1 MKKHLP
7 LRKKLLA
14 SMVTA
19 AVVSLATVPAIVWA
33 QSSDATLRGK
43 AAPDMQITAKNIA
56 TGARRVTTSGPDG
69 AYALVGIPPG
79 TYQVDAGPGTE
90 KTITLNVAST
100 GTLDF
105 AAPAAGNAAS
115 GNPQTLA
122 GVTVTGIVQ
131 AEVKTSE
138 VGGLVS
144 LRQINTI
151 PQVSRNFL
159 EFADTVPGMVFIS
172 NNGHTSI
179 QSGAQDN
186 SNINV
191 YVDGVGQKN
200 YIRSGGIAGQ
210 SGPSGHGDTTGGGD
224 LGNPF
229 PQLAIGEYKVITSN
243 YKAEFDQISSAAIV
257 AQTKSGTNEFH
268 GEVFG
273 TTTDQNWRSSTPAEQ
288 QSGTKTASKDNEYG
302 FAIGGPI
309 IQDAMHFFFTY
320 EGKGITN
327 PTAVIPPSVFYNG
340 VNASTFLPASV
351 QAQYGP
357 AAQPFH
363 EDLYFGKID
372 WEFSDRDRID
382 FEASERK
389 EDQITGASEQIASS
403 AAYHYVNQVTR
414 PTLRWQH
421 SADSWSNDLTI
432 TYEKTKDLPTPPG
445 AGSPGD
451 VYVWQGTG
459 GNNQTLLQ
467 INGQDARSYFSSA
480 QKGTGIQD
488 DVTFNDFSF
497 AGDHVI
503 KAGFK
508 YKDVSL
514 TNADALSGDPLYYY
528 SVTENGTSA
537 TPYQVVFGN
546 PVTGYNPQVT
556 SKDKQIGAYIQD
568 DWAVNDHLTL
578 NLGVRNDYESSPTY
592 QNWVTPASVIA
603 AFNSLYPTNTNGFP
617 QPTPGETLAQ
627 AYALGGVNVNNYI
640 STGHNRSAFKNEWQ
654 PRLGFSYDL
663 NGDEAHVIFGGAGR
677 AYDRQLF
684 ETLSL
689 ENTKF
694 SLAEPTL
701 YFQNPLATGNCGPT
715 TPVSNTCVP
724 WDPKYFMPAN
734 LYAAANVGGEINMLN
749 NNLKAP
755 YSDQF
760 SLGMRN
766 KIGDW
771 NTSVGVARI
780 LGFDGIIGQL
790 GNRYANG
797 AFYNTVGGNQW
808 GTSGPPGFNG
818 NFVVFDNGVESKTS
832 QLLVSVDKPY
842 TKEDGW
848 YASISYTY
856 TDAKQ
861 NRLVTD
867 GYAFD
872 LPSISDYP
880 FTDSNL
886 VAKHRLV
893 VVGSIDVPWEV
904 TLTGKLVLEAERPV
918 TQINCGTGNANGAG
932 GPCFPSTTIPAGQ
945 SFLLGGPIFN
955 YREIDLSAIKNFDL
969 TRGMAFQLRLDAIN
983 LFNYKNYSDYNW
995 PYPAAATYNTTG
1007 NIYSVPRTFRFS
1019 AKFTF

>member
-1 MKKHLP
+1 MKKPLP
-7 LRKKLLA
+7 FRKKILA
-14 SMVTA
+14 SLIRSAVITA
-19 AVVSLATVPAIVWA
+19 AFVPAMSWA

-43 AAPDMQITAKNIA
+43 AAPNMQITAKNIA
-56 TGARRVTTSGPDG
+56 TGARRVTTSGADG

-90 KTITLNVAST
+90 KNITLSVAST
-100 GTLDF
+100 GNLDF
-105 AAPAAGNAAS
+105 TESAPAGSASSANA
-115 GNPQTLA
+115 QTLT
-122 GVTVTGIVQ
+122 GVTVTGIAQ

-138 VGGLVS
+138 VGGMIS
-144 LRQINTI
+144 QRQINTI

-159 EFADTVPGMVFIS
+159 EFADTVPGMVFTS

-191 YVDGVGQKN
+191 YIDGIGQKN

-268 GEVFG
+268 GEIFG

-288 QSGTKTASKDNEYG
+288 EAGKKTASKDNEYG
-302 FAIGGPI
+302 FAVGGPI

-320 EGKGITN
+320 EGKEITN
-327 PTAVIPPSVFYNG
+327 PTAVVPPSVFFNG

-382 FEASERK
+382 FEVSDRREN
-389 EDQITGASEQIASS
+389 QITGANEQIATS
-403 AAYHYVNQVTR
+403 AAYHYVNEVMR

-421 SADSWSNDLTI
+421 SADAWSNDLTI
-432 TYEKTKDLPTPPG
+432 TYEKTKDLPTPPTN
-445 AGSPGD
+445 STPGE
-451 VYVWQGTG
+451 VYTWQGTG
-459 GNNQTLLQ
+459 SNNQTLLQ
-467 INGQDARSYFSSA
+467 INGQDARSYFSSQ
-480 QKGTGIQD
+480 QKASGIQD
-488 DVTFNDFSF
+488 DFTWNNLSF

-514 TNADALSGDPLYYY
+514 TNADALAGDPLYYY
-528 SVTENGTSA
+528 GVTENGTA
-537 TPYQVVFGN
+537 TQPYLAVFGQPIEGLN
-546 PVTGYNPQVT
+546 PTVT
-556 SKDKQIGAYIQD
+556 SKDKQIGGYIQD

-578 NLGVRNDYESSPTY
+578 NLGVRNDYESSPSY
-592 QNWVTPASVIA
+592 QNFVTPANLVA
-603 AFNSLYPTNTNGFP
+603 ALNSPYPGATNGI
-617 QPTPGETLAQ
+617 TYAQ
-627 AYALGGVNVNNYI
+627 ALALGGVNLNNYI
-640 STGHNRSAFKNEWQ
+640 SNGHNRSAFKNEWQ

-663 NGDEAHVIFGGAGR
+663 DGDEQHVIFGGAGR

-689 ENTKF
+689 ETTKLG
-694 SLAEPTL
+694 LAEPNV
-701 YFQNPLATGNCGPT
+701 YFQNPFGTGLGNCGLNA
-715 TPVSNTCVP
+715 PVTSTCVP
-724 WDPKYFMPAN
+724 WDTKYLNPAN
-734 LYAAANVGGEINMLN
+734 LQALGSAGGEANLLN

-760 SLGMRN
+760 SIGMRN

-771 NTSVGVARI
+771 NSSASFARI
-780 LGFDGIIGQL
+780 LSFNGIIGQL

-797 AFYNTVGGNQW
+797 NFYDTVGGAPW
-808 GTSGPPGFNG
+808 GSSGPPGFGG
-818 NFVVFDNGVESKTS
+818 NLVIFDNGVESRSS
-832 QLLVSVDKPY
+832 QVLLSLEKPY

-848 YASISYTY
+848 YATISYTY
-856 TDAKQ
+856 TDAQQ

-872 LPSISDYP
+872 LPSIKDYP

-893 VVGSIDVPWEV
+893 AVGSIDIPWEV

-945 SFLLGGPIFN
+945 SFLFGGPIFN

-969 TRGMAFQLRLDAIN
+969 TRGMNLQLRLDAIN

-1019 AKFTF
+1019 LRYTF

>member
-1 MKKHLP
+1 MKQPLP

-14 SMVTA
+14 SLIRSAVITA
-19 AVVSLATVPAIVWA
+19 AFVPAMSWA

-43 AAPDMQITAKNIA
+43 AEPAMQITAKNVA
-56 TGARRVTTSGPDG
+56 TGARRITTSGADG
-69 AYALVGIPPG
+69 AYALVGLPPG

-90 KTITLNVAST
+90 KSITLSVAST
-100 GTLDF
+100 ATLDF
-105 AAPAAGNAAS
+105 SAPAPAGSSAGAAMLQ
-115 GNPQTLA
+115 GI
-122 GVTVTGIVQ
+122 TVTGIAQ

-138 VGGLVS
+138 VGATVS
-144 LRQINTI
+144 LHQIETI

-159 EFADTVPGMVFIS
+159 EFADTVPGMVFT
-172 NNGHTSI
+172 NLNGKTSI
-179 QSGAQDN
+179 QSGAQNN
-186 SNINV
+186 SSINV
-191 YVDGVGQKN
+191 YIDGIGQKN
-200 YIRSGGIAGQ
+200 YIQRGGISGQ
-210 SGPSGHGDTTGGGD
+210 SGVNNDGD

-273 TTTDQNWRSSTPAEQ
+273 TTTDQNWRSSTPSEEQ
-288 QSGTKTASKDNEYG
+288 AGTKTASKDNEYG
-302 FAIGGPI
+302 FAVGGPI

-320 EGKGITN
+320 EGKDIAQ
-327 PTAVIPPSVFYNG
+327 PTAVVPP
-340 VNASTFLPASV
+340 AISTPSGIDPSSLLPASV
-351 QAQYGP
+351 RAQYGP

-372 WEFSDRDRID
+372 WELSDRDRID
-382 FEASERK
+382 LDASYRHET
-389 EDQITGASEQIASS
+389 QTAGASEQIASS
-403 AAYHYVNQVTR
+403 AAFHYQNDVTR
-414 PTLRWQH
+414 PSLRWQH
-421 SADSWSNDLTI
+421 SADAWTNEVTI
-432 TYEKTKDLPTPPG
+432 TYEDTKNRPIEPSQG
-445 AGSPGD
+445 APASE
-451 VYVWQGTG
+451 YIWQGSG
-459 GNNQTLLQ
+459 GNNQRLIL
-467 INGQDARSYFSSA
+467 INGQDARQYFNSE

-488 DVTFNDFSF
+488 DLTFNSF
-497 AGDHVI
+497 NFIGDHVI
-503 KAGFK
+503 KVGFK
-508 YKDVSL
+508 YKDVQL
-514 TNADALSGDPLYYY
+514 TNADAVSGDPLYSY
-528 SVTENGTSA
+528 SVTDSGTAA

-546 PVTGYNPQVT
+546 PVGGLSPQVT
-556 SKDKQIGAYIQD
+556 SKDKQIGAYFQD

-578 NLGVRNDYESSPTY
+578 NLGVRTDYESSPTY
-592 QNWVTPASVIA
+592 QDWVTPASVIA
-603 AFNSLYPTNTNGFP
+603 AFNSPYPTNNNGFP

-627 AYALGGVNVNNYI
+627 AYALGGVNINNYI
-640 STGHNRSAFKNEWQ
+640 SDGHNRKAFKNEWQ

-663 NGDEAHVIFGGAGR
+663 DADEQHVIFGGAGR

-684 ETLSL
+684 DTLSL
-689 ENTKF
+689 ENSKF

-724 WDPKYFMPAN
+724 WDPKYFIPAN
-734 LYAAANVGGEINMLN
+734 LYAAANIGGEINMLN

-766 KIGDW
+766 KVGDW
-771 NTSVGVARI
+771 NTSVAYVRI
-780 LGFDGIIGQL
+780 LSYEGIIGQL

-818 NFVVFDNGVESKTS
+818 NFVIFDNGVESRTS
-832 QLLVSVDKPY
+832 QLLLSAEKPY

-856 TDAKQ
+856 TDAQQ

-872 LPSISDYP
+872 LPSIKDYP
-880 FTDSNL
+880 FTDSDQ

-893 VVGSIDVPWEV
+893 AVYSHDIPWDV
-904 TLTGKLVLEAERPV
+904 TLTGKLVLESGRPA
-918 TQINCGTGNANGAG
+918 TEIFCGTGNANGYG
-932 GPCFPSTTIPAGQ
+932 GPCYPISTIPDGAKK
-945 SFLLGGPIFN
+945 FLIGGPIFN
-955 YREIDLSAIKNFDL
+955 YREIDLSASKYFDL
-969 TRGMAFQLRLDAIN
+969 TRGMSVEARLDVIN
-983 LFNYKNYSDYNW
+983 LLNYKNYSDYNW
-995 PYPAAATYNTTG
+995 DGSNVAFNTTG

-1019 AKFTF
+1019 LNYKF